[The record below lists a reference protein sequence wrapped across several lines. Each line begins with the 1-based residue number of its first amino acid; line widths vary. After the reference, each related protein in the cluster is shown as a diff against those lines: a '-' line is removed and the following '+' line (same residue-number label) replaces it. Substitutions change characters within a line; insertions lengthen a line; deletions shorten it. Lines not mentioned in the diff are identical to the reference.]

1 MCQALAEPLSPSSL
15 QPDIHS
21 PQIRPHTGDRFADR
35 LAPIKTDRPTEPP
48 AGKHFRHCSVDQHA
62 SPSGLVLSCGNF
74 GFTWLNLCAEPILGH
89 VLVATDACFRS
100 SDTTPAFPHVNI
112 LINYNLAV
120 RKVQA
125 TARRTASSC
134 VLVAKLLHL
143 IRIIQLVAYLHL
155 QSCASHMS
163 KSFKL
168 TSHQR
173 WQAQATYA

>member
-48 AGKHFRHCSVDQHA
+48 A
-62 SPSGLVLSCGNF
+62 
-74 GFTWLNLCAEPILGH
+74 EPILGH

-120 RKVQA
+120 RKDVFMRRISLLKSWHGSTGRKHQSASRVMVHFAEAGLISHFRELEHISSSLALGSISVMPVQIA
-125 TARRTASSC
+125 D
-134 VLVAKLLHL
+134 
-143 IRIIQLVAYLHL
+143 IFEI
-155 QSCASHMS
+155 
-163 KSFKL
+163 
-168 TSHQR
+168 
-173 WQAQATYA
+173 